1 MELDK
6 ISSTRAYEQ
15 PDRILPISLNSK
27 EMQAQNT
34 LRKCANIKWSS
45 GCGKQCRDPQTKI
58 SKQSRIE
65 CP

>member
-27 EMQAQNT
+27 EMQAQNI
-34 LRKCANIKWSS
+34 LRKCGDIKWSS
-45 GCGKQCRDPQTKI
+45 GCGNCAEIHKQK
-58 SKQSRIE
+58 
-65 CP
+65 